1 MRGREG
7 REGADVAAIKASWC
21 LGLIGSGAHSSQL
34 YFSLMSQVS
43 VSGSCKL
50 AALSRSHY
58 RLLLHTSPA
67 HLLPSAPPL
76 SVQRSV
82 SSTRASLSVAHT
94 AADTRAFSA
103 LVQRLQCVFL
113 SGFCYFSFQCKRKM
127 KGCGALSVCLPK
139 QEKLLMNLS
148 AEVLITGTARIRT
161 HRHGKLHL
169 PLSACCSIKAASA
182 KLETKER
189 ESARSEGWWQRGRHV
204 AEVLLLV

>member
-1 MRGREG
+1 M
-7 REGADVAAIKASWC
+7 
-21 LGLIGSGAHSSQL
+21 GSGAHSSQL
-34 YFSLMSQVS
+34 HFSLMSQVS

-58 RLLLHTSPA
+58 RLLLQTSPA

-82 SSTRASLSVAHT
+82 SSTRVSLTAAHT
-94 AADTRAFSA
+94 AADPRASSALLRRLEFVVLSAFS
-103 LVQRLQCVFL
+103 
-113 SGFCYFSFQCKRKM
+113 YFSFQCKRKV

-148 AEVLITGTARIRT
+148 AEALITGTARIRT

-169 PLSACCSIKAASA
+169 PLSACCSMKAASA

-189 ESARSEGWWQRGRHV
+189 E
-204 AEVLLLV
+204 